1 MSLKRNLLMFA
12 AYIAALVFMSLPFAQ
27 IEAKG
32 PSSSFAE
39 VARSADMI
47 R

>member
-12 AYIAALVFMSLPFAQ
+12 AYITALVFISLPFAQ

-32 PSSSFAE
+32 PPSNFAE
-39 VARSADMI
+39 VVRSAGMS

>member
-12 AYIAALVFMSLPFAQ
+12 AYITALIFISLPFAQ

-32 PSSSFAE
+32 PPSSLAE
-39 VARSADMI
+39 VARSADMS

>member
-1 MSLKRNLLMFA
+1 MSVKRNLLMFA
-12 AYIAALVFMSLPFAQ
+12 AYLAALVFISLPFAQ

-32 PSSSFAE
+32 PPSGFAE
-39 VARSADMI
+39 VARSADMS